1 MTSTQPEPQAVLYF
15 DVISPWACLM
25 ERTLQQ
31 DPLPVALERRP
42 VLFAGLLNAF
52 GHKGPAEIERKRRLT
67 YELCTWSA
75 QQQGMPFLM
84 PAVHPFNPL
93 RYLRLI
99 IALGATG
106 QVVSAVFDQLYTTG
120 CDPDGGQAWHDLLA
134 RLGLA
139 EADATRLID
148 TPEVKARLKDNT
160 TRAAADG
167 IFGVPTI
174 TLGDR
179 LFWGLDALP
188 MLRAH
193 LRGDPALD
201 SPAMRAAAS
210 VRFGASRQA

>member
-67 YELCTWSA
+67 YELCTWKA

-106 QVVSAVFDQLYTTG
+106 QVVSAVFDQL
-120 CDPDGGQAWHDLLA
+120 
-134 RLGLA
+134 
-139 EADATRLID
+139 
-148 TPEVKARLKDNT
+148 
-160 TRAAADG
+160 
-167 IFGVPTI
+167 
-174 TLGDR
+174 
-179 LFWGLDALP
+179 
-188 MLRAH
+188 
-193 LRGDPALD
+193 
-201 SPAMRAAAS
+201 
-210 VRFGASRQA
+210 